1 MILSTGMA
9 NIKEIDIAVKEIKKT
24 NNKKLILLQCTTNY
38 PSSNLDANLLAIKT
52 LFKRYN
58 TLIGYSDHTLGSL
71 TSVLSIGL
79 GAKVIEKHF
88 TLNKKMRGP
97 DHKNSLNAKEFKQF
111 VKTIR
116 ESENSLGSG
125 LKKPSLS
132 EKKNIFAM
140 RRSLV
145 SKRHIT
151 KGEKF
156 NESMVCLKRPMSG
169 IQPKFLL
176 KLEGKKILKDIPYNT
191 SIKWHH
197 IKK

>member
-9 NIKEIDIAVKEIKKT
+9 NIKEIDFAVKEIKKT

-71 TSVLSIGL
+71 TSILSIGL

-116 ESENSLGSG
+116 ESEISLGSG

-132 EKKNIFAM
+132 EKKNIFGM

-176 KLEGKKILKDIPYNT
+176 KLKGKKILKDIPYNT

-197 IKK
+197 LKK